1 MTLDDVTPAP
11 DTPGDLPVDPET
23 SFHPESLRGGVPDS
37 SAGEAF
43 DSGAE
48 DGPRHKSPGVTTIPY
63 DPAPD
68 TVERPRP
75 VPPSGLTPL
84 SHRFVFR
91 QPIASGGHGE
101 VWEAL
106 QVSLR
111 RIIAVKRIKEDN
123 LTSSEQLALEWAF
136 HQEALTAAH
145 LEHPNIVPVYD
156 LGQDEFGRPLLAMK
170 RVKGSLWNDLI
181 RQDFRTLPTYDYLLT
196 HLPVLIQV
204 AQAVAFAHSHG
215 ILHRDLKASQV
226 MIGRHGEV
234 LLMDWGLAMAY
245 QPEQSEAA
253 NSPLFENRD
262 SPLFHPTNPAGTPSC
277 MAPEQTEKS
286 PERLGPWTDVYL
298 LGGILY
304 HLLTGRCVHS
314 AADSETAFRQA
325 SEGRVIPPEQAAP
338 EREIP
343 RVLSE
348 LALRA
353 LALEPRDRDLTA
365 WDFAFALRDYLTGA
379 DKRRESLQLHAQVA
393 EQLDSADIRYAALT
407 EALNQLD
414 RCLVLWPENRPAEQ
428 LRRSVL
434 GRYARAAL
442 ANRDLTLA
450 RLQAERLPKD
460 PEQQLLLRE
469 INELEEHQ
477 RRQDELLEQAYRQ
490 AHHERDIAEQARQR
504 AEHMRSRAENL
515 VQFLLGDL
523 HRDLWPIGRLDL
535 LYRVAKKSLE
545 YFDSLP
551 ESESTDSVLHNRAIA
566 YLRIG
571 DVLSDQGK
579 KLEAGE
585 AYRKARDI
593 MRQLVERE
601 PEKTEWNRT
610 LADSHESHGQV
621 LYYQGN
627 TAEALFEHT
636 KALGI
641 REWIAQR
648 FPEDSAIHKDVA
660 SSRHRMGVVFWR
672 QQDLQRAL
680 AFHLDALETYRRLT
694 RDTPEDL
701 SLLASTAWALSTLGN
716 VHRDLGQLDEAV
728 EVTREGLAIRES
740 LAAREPN
747 NTVRLDDVLWTRS
760 NLALLL
766 LLQSKLEES
775 LELFRKDM
783 ELRRQLVKADP
794 ENVVR
799 LNSLTFCM
807 SLAAEVLFALNR
819 IGEAE
824 FIVTECLELS
834 KSLMGRDSASSQA
847 VAAHARLSGQL
858 AEYLAAQQRWEE
870 AEPHMRTAGEIA
882 RKAVEKAPHS
892 VMSIKVLIVNLVLG
906 GRVAM
911 QKGDNQLASESWEEA
926 WRLLQSLKITDQELD
941 VLDLNAQ
948 LLLLRQSP
956 DEAAGFIERLRA
968 RRWITPTLRAVCRE
982 TGYPLAD

>member
-1 MTLDDVTPAP
+1 MTLEDVTPVPGA
-11 DTPGDLPVDPET
+11 PGDLPVDAEASYNPR
-23 SFHPESLRGGVPDS
+23 ESKSGGFV
-37 SAGEAF
+37 
-43 DSGAE
+43 
-48 DGPRHKSPGVTTIPY
+48 PGVVGVFASDPNADVKCKNPGITTLPY
-63 DPAPD
+63 EPAPD

-75 VPPSGLTPL
+75 APPSGLTPL
-84 SHRFVFR
+84 SHRFAFR

-111 RIIAVKRIKEDN
+111 RVIAVKRIKEDN
-123 LTSSEQLALEWAF
+123 LTPAEQLALEWSF

-156 LGQDEFGRPLLAMK
+156 LGQDESGRPLLAMK
-170 RVKGSLWNDLI
+170 LVKGSLWNDLL
-181 RQDFRTLPTYDYLLT
+181 RQDFRALPTYEYLVT
-196 HLPVLIQV
+196 HIPILIQV

-215 ILHRDLKASQV
+215 IVHRDLKASQV

-253 NSPLFENRD
+253 NSPLFDNHD

-286 PERLGPWTDVYL
+286 PARLGPWTDVYL
-298 LGGILY
+298 LGGMLY

-314 AADSETAFRQA
+314 AADSESAYRLA
-325 SEGRVIPPEQAAP
+325 AKGHVIAPEQAAP
-338 EREIP
+338 GREIP
-343 RVLSE
+343 KALSE
-348 LALRA
+348 LAMRA
-353 LALEPRDRDLTA
+353 LAAEPDQRVVSA
-365 WDFAFALRDYLTGA
+365 WEFAFALRDYLTGA

-393 EQLDSADIRYAALT
+393 EQLEASDVGYAALT

-414 RCLVLWPENRPAEQ
+414 RCLVLWPENRAAEQ

-434 GRYARAAL
+434 GRYAWAAL

-450 RLQAERLPKD
+450 RLQAERLPRD
-460 PEQQLLLRE
+460 PEQQLLVRE
-469 INELEEHQ
+469 ITEQEEHQ
-477 RRQDELLEQAYRQ
+477 RHQDELLEQAYRQ
-490 AHHERDIAEQARQR
+490 ARHERDVAEEARQR

-523 HRDLWPIGRLDL
+523 HRDLWPIGRLEL
-535 LYRVAKKSLE
+535 LHRVTKKSLE

-579 KLEAGE
+579 KPEAGE

-593 MRQLVERE
+593 MRLLVARD
-601 PEKTEWNRT
+601 PEKIEWNRT

-621 LYYQGN
+621 LYYQGK

-641 REWIAQR
+641 REWIVQR
-648 FPEDSAIHKDVA
+648 FPEDPAMLKNVA
-660 SSRHRMGVVFWR
+660 SSRHRMGIVFWR

-680 AFHLDALETYRRLT
+680 AFHLDALETYRRLAPDHPD
-694 RDTPEDL
+694 DTAL
-701 SLLASTAWALSTLGN
+701 QASMAWTLSTLAN
-716 VHRDLGQLDEAV
+716 VYRDLGQLDEAV
-728 EVTREGLAIRES
+728 KVTREGLALRES

-766 LLQSKLEES
+766 LLQSELEES
-775 LELFRKDM
+775 LEMFRKDM
-783 ELRRQLVKADP
+783 EMRRQLARADP

-807 SLAAEVLFALNR
+807 SLAAEILFALNR
-819 IGEAE
+819 VGEAE
-824 FIVTECLELS
+824 SLITECIEVS
-834 KSLMGRDSASSQA
+834 KSLIGRDSASSQA
-847 VAAHARLSGQL
+847 VAAHARHNGQL
-858 AEYLAAQQRWEE
+858 AEYLAARQRWED
-870 AEPHMRTAGEIA
+870 AEPYIRTAGEIA
-882 RKAVEKAPHS
+882 RKAIEIAPHS
-892 VMSIKVLIVNLVLG
+892 VMSIKVLIVNLVLS
-906 GRVAM
+906 GRAAQHNGDI
-911 QKGDNQLASESWEEA
+911 QKARECWEEA

-948 LLLLRQSP
+948 LLLLRQTP
-956 DEAAGFIERLRA
+956 DQAAGFIERLAA
-968 RRWITPTLRAVCRE
+968 RRWITPTLRCVCGE
-982 TGYPLAD
+982 TGYALKA